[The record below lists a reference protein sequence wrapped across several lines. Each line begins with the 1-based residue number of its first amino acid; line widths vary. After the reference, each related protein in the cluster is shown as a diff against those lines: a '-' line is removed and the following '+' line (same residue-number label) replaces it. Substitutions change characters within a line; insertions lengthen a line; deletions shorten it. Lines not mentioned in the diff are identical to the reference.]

1 MKKFISIL
9 FFLILI
15 FCFTNV
21 KAADYYEIKIPN
33 SFKKEGNINYYLKE
47 ENNQKISILIHTE
60 KNSRNL
66 NLNNYTEEN
75 IEDSRY
81 IDKLKEEFNSLG
93 YNINITSSNVY
104 LTNINNYPML
114 VMDVISSYKLESES
128 ESIVYQRQYIT
139 SSKNYIY
146 YITISS
152 SNNKYLSSEESQEI
166 ISTFKIKDELLT
178 KTNDIVL
185 YYIVLSIIV
194 VVGIG
199 LGFMFS
205 KKKI

>member
-33 SFKKEGNINYYLKE
+33 SFKREGNINYYTKE
-47 ENNQKISILIHTE
+47 ESNQKISILIHTE

-66 NLNNYTEEN
+66 NLNNYTEKN

-114 VMDVISSYKLESES
+114 VMDVISSYKL
-128 ESIVYQRQYIT
+128 
-139 SSKNYIY
+139 
-146 YITISS
+146 
-152 SNNKYLSSEESQEI
+152 
-166 ISTFKIKDELLT
+166 
-178 KTNDIVL
+178 
-185 YYIVLSIIV
+185 
-194 VVGIG
+194 
-199 LGFMFS
+199 
-205 KKKI
+205 

>member
-33 SFKKEGNINYYLKE
+33 SFKKEGDINYYVKE
-47 ENNQKISILIHTE
+47 EN
-60 KNSRNL
+60 NSRNL

-152 SNNKYLSSEESQEI
+152 SKNI
-166 ISTFKIKDELLT
+166 
-178 KTNDIVL
+178 
-185 YYIVLSIIV
+185 
-194 VVGIG
+194 
-199 LGFMFS
+199 FS